1 MAKPGKG
8 NKDKI
13 ETLEARLRAQR
24 ARLMR
29 LKGKQRSEDERRKT
43 RQKII
48 VGAALLTDAAIL
60 QDRKEALL
68 TVLQRAV
75 IVERDRQ
82 AIANILAGDLSA
94 FDKSN
99 GDGQK

>member
-1 MAKPGKG
+1 MNYRLPS
-8 NKDKI
+8 
-13 ETLEARLRAQR
+13 LARRCR

-29 LKGKQRSEDERRKT
+29 LKGKQRSEDERRRT

-48 VGAALLTDAAIL
+48 IGAALLTDAAMRPE
-60 QDRKEALL
+60 RKEWLL

-75 IVERDRQ
+75 IVERDRV

-94 FDKSN
+94 FAKNIS
-99 GDGQK
+99 DGQESP

>member
-1 MAKPGKG
+1 MQKTHKE
-8 NKDKI
+8 KI
-13 ETLEARLRAQR
+13 AILEAKLKAER

-29 LKGKQRSEDERRKT
+29 LKGKQRSEDERRRT

-48 VGAALLTDAAIL
+48 VGAALLTDATML
-60 QDRKEALL
+60 PERKEWLL

-75 IVERDRQ
+75 IVERDRV
-82 AIANILAGDLSA
+82 AIANILAGDLAA
-94 FDKSN
+94 FDKNN